1 MREGV
6 GVQSRLAPIP
16 VEVPSVWRRGQ
27 GLVEAWRIAPGCTQ
41 GGRREVSVGTRTGR
55 GSCMHFPPAAECQGG
70 AEIGHSRA
78 D

>member
-16 VEVPSVWRRGQ
+16 AEVLSVWRRIQ
-27 GLVEAWRIAPGCTQ
+27 GPGEAWRIVPGCRQ
-41 GGRREVSVGTRTGR
+41 GERSEVSVGTKTGK

-70 AEIGHSRA
+70 A
-78 D
+78 